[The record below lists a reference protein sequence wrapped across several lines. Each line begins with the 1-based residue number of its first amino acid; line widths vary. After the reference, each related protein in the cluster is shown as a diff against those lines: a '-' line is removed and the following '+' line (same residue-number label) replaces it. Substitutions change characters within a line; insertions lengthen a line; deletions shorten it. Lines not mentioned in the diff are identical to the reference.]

1 MSECYSFGEWVRR
14 RRKALDLTQDALALR
29 VGCSKVLISKI
40 ETDARRPSR
49 AIATLLATALA
60 LDLDEQA
67 AFVQAARAEL
77 AVARLPTPTQGI
89 PLPTLL
95 LPSTTPVSDASP
107 PALLPTPPL
116 PSPAP
121 ASDANPAPA
130 LPITEPPSPHR
141 DPPPPEPSDLVG
153 VPPAITAPALAP
165 TLSRWMWSF
174 WAWWSGA
181 GALGWGLGQV
191 LGWYGGSL
199 VTHERVLD
207 LGDGTWLFGAGL
219 AETADT
225 IIIGATVTLVQMSV
239 LRRHSDQGDWRRWG
253 LVTMLAWILTGTLSR
268 FSLSEIGGLML
279 GLTLGIAQWLALHR
293 LAHRKWWVLVSS
305 LAWAPIWSLSASLN
319 TGLYQAIGGTM
330 TGSTYERGPG
340 WMLALLLAGALV
352 GGLWGVITGGV
363 LARILAPAR
372 G

>member
-1 MSECYSFGEWVRR
+1 M
-14 RRKALDLTQDALALR
+14 DAGFDRL
-29 VGCSKVLISKI
+29 S
-40 ETDARRPSR
+40 RRPW
-49 AIATLLATALA
+49 
-60 LDLDEQA
+60 
-67 AFVQAARAEL
+67 AE
-77 AVARLPTPTQGI
+77 
-89 PLPTLL
+89 
-95 LPSTTPVSDASP
+95 PVE
-107 PALLPTPPL
+107 
-116 PSPAP
+116 
-121 ASDANPAPA
+121 AN
-130 LPITEPPSPHR
+130 
-141 DPPPPEPSDLVG
+141 
-153 VPPAITAPALAP
+153 APALAP
-165 TLSRWMWSF
+165 TMSRWMWSF
-174 WAWWSGA
+174 WAWWSSA

-207 LGDGTWLFGAGL
+207 LGDGTWLLGAGL

-253 LVTMLAWILTGTLSR
+253 LVTMLAWMLTGMLTR

-293 LAHRKWWVLVSS
+293 LAQRKWWVLVST

-319 TGLYQAIGGTM
+319 TGFYQAIGGTM
-330 TGSTYERGPG
+330 TGSIYERGPG
-340 WMLALLLAGALV
+340 WMVALLLAGAIV

-363 LARILAPAR
+363 LARILAPALVHHPSKFD